1 MPDAVPTN
9 IKSSAG
15 SKPDLLFLAYCK
27 KYIDYYYP
35 NKGKPQKHII
45 NEFDRRDLKFFKIIS
60 PPSSDQLSKIIKD
73 DLTKLDKHKIRFHQ
87 VIYFTKSEL
96 LKSELFIQHIKKTCY
111 SKNNSYDFIS
121 FPLLVTA
128 LSSTVSKID
137 PELFLD
143 NDLMPFFINAFHKPK
158 RTINIIEEIF
168 DYVYESQNQIQY
180 PTNIKDGLEKLL
192 PKLKINFSGNDYQNM
207 YDSLSEN
214 WQNKNLVDQY
224 IRDKIS
230 VKPSQIFAMLTK
242 VQNEYRLLNPDRDT
256 RYPFNYFKNVLS
268 ITDSIIPPKKNKIS
282 EYHACCL
289 AIVLYFFE
297 MCDIGDRTENE
308 QLSFLEQLSLNGE

>member
-1 MPDAVPTN
+1 MPDTVPTN
-9 IKSSAG
+9 IKSSTG

-45 NEFDRRDLKFFKIIS
+45 NEFDHRDIKFFKIIS
-60 PPSSDQLSKIIKD
+60 PSSFDQIFKIIKD
-73 DLTKLDKHKIRFHQ
+73 DLAKLDKHKIRFHQ
-87 VIYFTKSEL
+87 VIYFAKSAL
-96 LKSELFIQHIKKTCY
+96 LASELFIQHIKKTCY

-121 FPLLVTA
+121 FPVLITS
-128 LSSTVSKID
+128 LSSTASKID

-143 NDLMPFFINAFHKPK
+143 SDLMPFYIKGFHKPQ

-168 DYVYESQNQIQY
+168 DFVYASQNQIQY

-192 PKLKINFSGNDYQNM
+192 AKLSINFSGNDHENM
-207 YDSLSEN
+207 LASLSDN

-230 VKPSQIFAMLTK
+230 AKPSQIFAMLTK
-242 VQNEYRLLNPDRDT
+242 VQNEYKLLNPERDT
-256 RYPFNYFKNVLS
+256 HYPINYFKNVLS
-268 ITDSIIPPKKNKIS
+268 IADSIIPPRKNKIS

-297 MCDIGDRTENE
+297 MCDIGDRTKNE
-308 QLSFLEQLSLNGE
+308 QLSFIEQFRLDGE

>member
-1 MPDAVPTN
+1 MPDAVSTN
-9 IKSSAG
+9 IKSYTG
-15 SKPDLLFLAYCK
+15 SKPDLPFLAYCK

-35 NKGKPQKHII
+35 NKSKSQKHII
-45 NEFDRRDLKFFKIIS
+45 NEFDRRDLKFFKIIAPIS
-60 PPSSDQLSKIIKD
+60 PEQLFKIIKD
-73 DLTKLDKHKIRFHQ
+73 DLTKLDKNKIRFHQ
-87 VIYFTKSEL
+87 VIYFSKFSLIEN
-96 LKSELFIQHIKKTCY
+96 ELFIQHTKKKY
-111 SKNNSYDFIS
+111 FSKNNSYDFIS

-128 LSSTVSKID
+128 LSSTASKID

-143 NDLMPFFINAFHKPK
+143 SDLFPFYNKSFHKPK

-192 PKLKINFSGNDYQNM
+192 PKLSINFSGNDHENM
-207 YDSLSEN
+207 LASLSEN

-256 RYPFNYFKNVLS
+256 HYPFNYFKNVLS
-268 ITDSIIPPKKNKIS
+268 ITDSIIPPKKSKIS

-289 AIVLYFFE
+289 AILLYFFE
-297 MCDIGDRTENE
+297 MCDIGDRTKNE
-308 QLSFLEQLSLNGE
+308 QLSFLEQFRLDGE